1 MAHGGRAHPS
11 SRGGDRG
18 DRGDRGG
25 GRQSSYNSTRGRPF
39 ISKHSEFRGMH
50 SVAVNTRRIILD
62 VSLFERFMAL
72 CFFFNNLCSY
82 GDWLAFFGIVARP
95 QGLCCCAI
103 VKLYFLYACY
113 RVVLIS
119 SFVVL
124 ISTLLFLGPY
134 AKSW

>member
-72 CFFFNNLCSY
+72 CFFLIIC
-82 GDWLAFFGIVARP
+82 AVMVT
-95 QGLCCCAI
+95 GLPSSASWQDLKVCA
-103 VKLYFLYACY
+103 
-113 RVVLIS
+113 VVQ
-119 SFVVL
+119 
-124 ISTLLFLGPY
+124 
-134 AKSW
+134 